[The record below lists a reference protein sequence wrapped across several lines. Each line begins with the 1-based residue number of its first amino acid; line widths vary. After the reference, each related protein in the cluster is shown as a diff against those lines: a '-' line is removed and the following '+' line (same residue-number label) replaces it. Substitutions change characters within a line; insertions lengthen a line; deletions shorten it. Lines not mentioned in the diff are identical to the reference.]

1 MYYTSLLLKLF
12 VEGAAVFMQLTKQ
25 HLFPVAH
32 LTVYLCNNAG
42 STVSLEIFSLTWS
55 VQDQPRFQY

>member
-25 HLFPVAH
+25 HLFPVVH
-32 LTVYLCNNAG
+32 LTVYLCNNVG
-42 STVSLEIFSLTWS
+42 STVSTGDIFSYMECTRS
-55 VQDQPRFQY
+55 T

>member
-12 VEGAAVFMQLTKQ
+12 VEGAVVFMELTKQ

-32 LTVYLCNNAG
+32 LTVYLCNNSG
-42 STVSLEIFSLTWS
+42 LTISTGDIFSYMEYMRST
-55 VQDQPRFQY
+55 